1 MKSKTSEA
9 HLLQE
14 KILKLCHLVGISL
27 MAHHLSE
34 LVVDLVYLLEV
45 ALHIFEH
52 VVPCVNC

>member
-1 MKSKTSEA
+1 MKSKTSGA
-9 HLLQE
+9 HLLQV

-52 VVPCVNC
+52 VVPYVNC